1 MRDVEEM
8 LDDPEL
14 RADVA
19 RIRDRARGIRADYK
33 RHSKEPQW
41 ELVRKE
47 LLKPLVELQSRINEE
62 IAKRESKDSL
72 VPIDRDPVPNRYAEM
87 VRRYYEELGRD
98 HSQPVGARPKPNKP
112 ALGAEE

>member
-1 MRDVEEM
+1 M

-19 RIRDRARGIRADYK
+19 RVRDRARGVRVDLK
-33 RHSKEPQW
+33 RHSKKPQW
-41 ELVRKE
+41 DLVRKDI
-47 LLKPLVELQSRINEE
+47 LQPMVELQQRIDEE

-87 VRRYYEELGRD
+87 VRRYYEQLGSTEGR
-98 HSQPVGARPKPNKP
+98 QQKPPRRSK
-112 ALGAEE
+112 AKAGE